1 MPPARPPTSTTF
13 HPRSIRRRAMTM
25 ANAETVHVVEGGEDR
40 SVAVLEHAFGQVCPD
55 GLVHGADQACER
67 VDEHTIRPV
76 ARAGLPAQEIRVH
89 RPQDRQAEDGE
100 HRARHRGRAR
110 HHRIAGAAVLPGR
123 AQIRI
128 MGDRGGV
135 DRAGTGVAPDE
146 PALPA
151 RVTHR
156 RRRPQAAG
164 NRGRGICVGVRTG

>member
-1 MPPARPPTSTTF
+1 
-13 HPRSIRRRAMTM
+13 MTM

-40 SVAVLEHAFGQVCPD
+40 SVAVLEHAFGLVCPD
-55 GLVHGADQACER
+55 GLVHGADQTCER

-76 ARAGLPAQEIRVH
+76 ARAGLPAQELRVH

-100 HRARHRGRAR
+100 H
-110 HHRIAGAAVLPGR
+110 
-123 AQIRI
+123 
-128 MGDRGGV
+128 
-135 DRAGTGVAPDE
+135 RAGTGVAPDE

>member
-13 HPRSIRRRAMTM
+13 HPRSIRRSAMTM

-40 SVAVLEHAFGQVCPD
+40 SVAVLEHAFGLVCPD
-55 GLVHGADQACER
+55 GLVHGADQTCER

-76 ARAGLPAQEIRVH
+76 ARAGLPVQEIRVH

-128 MGDRGGV
+128 MGDCGGV

-151 RVTHR
+151 RVAHR